1 MRKSPARLIC
11 LRCAYKAGMVT
22 PSPPLAVTPLDP
34 AQRYDLAF
42 KPFTRVTA
50 EILHVSEVQAVLS
63 VDGYPM
69 VAQLTSPEQA
79 AALRGQ
85 KTARFIVS
93 QVSPQEVTLKLVSSV
108 PLAADP
114 AGQELAVRVLGQF
127 GLPED
132 SANLTL
138 ARAIL
143 NRGLHV
149 SVELFRSLRAVLDG
163 LGEWG
168 ETEAGLA
175 AAMSAA
181 GLPITPESLALV
193 LRQQRSLAEG
203 IPELVALFRQLL
215 VEEKPI
221 TGPLKEML
229 LSSLQFFEEVIVQ
242 WDASPA
248 ELAARLGRA
257 VQLLGSSLEYHL
269 EAQVSSGSPLWP
281 EKSLITLGRLQA
293 LLVEN
298 GYEEV
303 AGAIKAFLDDLR
315 PLQLL
320 NSAENARQGEILQ
333 FLLHLPGGDEAPE
346 RWLEAR
352 LHISRQFGR
361 EGRAGPP
368 GSTGLTIQVDL
379 EPGRVMQVALMLV
392 EKRIRAVITAPE
404 PELAVKA
411 EKELPVLQA
420 GLEHLGYIFQGGQIT
435 VGTPEK
441 MGQLS
446 VPTPGLKKLH
456 AIDLEV

>member
-1 MRKSPARLIC
+1 
-11 LRCAYKAGMVT
+11 MVI

-50 EILHVSEVQAVLS
+50 EILHVSDVQAVLS

-93 QVSPQEVTLKLVSSV
+93 QVSPQEVTLKLVSSA
-108 PLAADP
+108 PLAVDP
-114 AGQELAVRVLGQF
+114 AGQELAAHLLGQF

-132 SANLTL
+132 PANLML

-143 NRGLHV
+143 NQGLQVSADLFRGL
-149 SVELFRSLRAVLDG
+149 RAALDG

-168 ETEAGLA
+168 EPEVGLA

-181 GLPITPESLALV
+181 GLPITAESLALL
-193 LRQQRSLAEG
+193 LRQQRSLAEEV
-203 IPELVALFRQLL
+203 PELVTLLRQLL
-215 VEEKPI
+215 QEKQI
-221 TGPLKEML
+221 AGPLREML
-229 LSSLQFFEEVIVQ
+229 LSSLEFFEEVIVQ
-242 WDASPA
+242 WDAAPA

-257 VQLLGSSLEYHL
+257 VQLLGSSMEHHL

-298 GYEEV
+298 GFEEV

-320 NSAENARQGEILQ
+320 NSAENARQGETLT
-333 FLLHLPGGDEAPE
+333 FLLHLPGGEKTPE

-352 LHISRQFGR
+352 LRVTRRSGK
-361 EGRAGPP
+361 GVGAGCP
-368 GSTGLTIQVDL
+368 GSTGLTIQVDVA
-379 EPGRVMQVALMLV
+379 PGRMMQAELMLV
-392 EKRIRAVITAPE
+392 EKSIRAVITVPGA
-404 PELAVKA
+404 ELVPKA
-411 EKELPVLQA
+411 EQELPSLQA
-420 GLEHLGYIFQGGQIT
+420 GLEHLGYIFQGGQ
-435 VGTPEK
+435 VMAGTPEK

-446 VPTPGLKKLH
+446 VPTPASKPLH
-456 AIDLEV
+456 AVDLEV

>member
-1 MRKSPARLIC
+1 
-11 LRCAYKAGMVT
+11 MVT

-50 EILHVSEVQAVLS
+50 EILHVSEAQAVLS

-93 QVSPQEVTLKLVSSV
+93 QVSPQEVTMKLVSSA
-108 PLAADP
+108 PLAADS
-114 AGQELAVRVLGQF
+114 AGQELAAHALGQF

-132 SANLTL
+132 PSNLTL

-143 NRGLHV
+143 NQGLHV
-149 SVELFRSLRAVLDG
+149 SADLFRSLRAALDG

-181 GLPITPESLALV
+181 GLPITPESLALM

-203 IPELVALFRQLL
+203 IPELVTRLRQLL
-215 VEEKPI
+215 MEKPI
-221 TGPLKEML
+221 AGPLKEML

-242 WDASPA
+242 WDAAPA

-257 VQLLGSSLEYHL
+257 VQLLGPSLEFHL
-269 EAQVSSGSPLWP
+269 EAQVNSGSPFWP

-298 GYEEV
+298 GHEEV

-320 NSAENARQGEILQ
+320 NSAENARHGETLQ
-333 FLLHLPGGDEAPE
+333 FLLHLPGGDEASE
-346 RWLEAR
+346 SWFEAR
-352 LHISRQFGR
+352 LHITRQSGR
-361 EGRAGPP
+361 GAGTGHP
-368 GSTGLTIQVDL
+368 GSTGLTVQVEL
-379 EPGRVMQVALMLV
+379 ETGRMMQVELMLV

-404 PELAVKA
+404 AELAVTA
-411 EKELPVLQA
+411 EKELPSLQA
-420 GLEHLGYIFQGGQIT
+420 GLEHLGYIFQEGQIT

-441 MGQLS
+441 IGQLP
-446 VPTPGLKKLH
+446 VTTPASKKLH

>member
-1 MRKSPARLIC
+1 
-11 LRCAYKAGMVT
+11 MVT
-22 PSPPLAVTPLDP
+22 PSSPLAVTPLDP

-79 AALRGQ
+79 SALRGQ

-93 QVSPQEVTLKLVSSV
+93 QVSPQEITLKLVSSA
-108 PLAADP
+108 PLLSDP
-114 AGQELAVRVLGQF
+114 AGEELAARLLGQF

-132 SANLTL
+132 PPNLML

-143 NRGLHV
+143 NQGLHV
-149 SVELFRSLRAVLDG
+149 SADLFRSLWAALEG
-163 LGEWG
+163 LGKWG

-175 AAMSAA
+175 TAMSAA
-181 GLPITPESLALV
+181 GLPITPESLVLV

-203 IPELVALFRQLL
+203 IPELVTRLRQLFI
-215 VEEKPI
+215 ENQAA
-221 TGPLKEML
+221 GPLKEML
-229 LSSLQFFEEVIVQ
+229 LSSLQFFEEVIVP
-242 WDASPA
+242 WDTAPA

-257 VQLLGSSLEYHL
+257 VQLLGSSIEYYL

-293 LLVEN
+293 LLAEN

-303 AGAIKAFLDDLR
+303 AGAIRAFLDDLR

-320 NSAENARQGEILQ
+320 NSAENARHGETLQ
-333 FLLHLPGGDEAPE
+333 FLLHLPGGDEAAE
-346 RWLEAR
+346 HWLEAR
-352 LHISRQFGR
+352 LHITRHSGR
-361 EGRAGPP
+361 EAGTEHP
-368 GSTGLTIQVDL
+368 GSTGVILQVDL
-379 EPGRVMQVALMLV
+379 ESGKMMQVALTLV
-392 EKRIRAVITAPE
+392 EKRIRAVITAPGV
-404 PELAVKA
+404 ELAIKA
-411 EKELPVLQA
+411 GKELPSLQA

-435 VGTPEK
+435 VGVPEK
-441 MGQLS
+441 MGQLP
-446 VPTPGLKKLH
+446 VPTPASKTLH

>member
-1 MRKSPARLIC
+1 
-11 LRCAYKAGMVT
+11 MVT

-79 AALRGQ
+79 TALRGQ

-93 QVSPQEVTLKLVSSV
+93 QVSPQEVTLKLVSSA
-108 PLAADP
+108 PLAADQ
-114 AGQELAVRVLGQF
+114 AGQELALHVLGQF

-132 SANLTL
+132 SSNLTL

-143 NRGLHV
+143 NQGLPV
-149 SVELFRSLRAVLDG
+149 SADLFHSLRAALDG

-175 AAMSAA
+175 AAMSAG

-193 LRQQRSLAEG
+193 LRQQRSLAEA
-203 IPELVALFRQLL
+203 IPELATLLRQLL
-215 VEEKPI
+215 MERPI
-221 TGPLKEML
+221 TGPLKEMS
-229 LSSLQFFEEVIVQ
+229 LSSLQFFEEVIIQ
-242 WDASPA
+242 WDAAPA

-257 VQLLGSSLEYHL
+257 VQLLGPSIEHHL
-269 EAQVSSGSPLWP
+269 EVQLNSGSPLWP

-298 GYEEV
+298 GYDEV
-303 AGAIKAFLDDLR
+303 AGAINAFLDDLR

-320 NSAENARQGEILQ
+320 NSAENARHGEILQ
-333 FLLHLPGGDEAPE
+333 FLLHLPGGDETPE

-352 LHISRQFGR
+352 VRITRQSGR
-361 EGRAGPP
+361 EAGTGFP

-379 EPGRVMQVALMLV
+379 EPGKRMQVALMLV
-392 EKRIRAVITAPE
+392 DKRIRAIITAPGT
-404 PELAVKA
+404 ELAVKA
-411 EKELPVLQA
+411 EQELPSLQA

-435 VGTPEK
+435 VGIPER
-441 MGQLS
+441 MGQLP

-456 AIDLEV
+456 TIDLEV